1 MPNNNKVNSRQQ
13 HDSEDYQRIM
23 EDNFKKDEKISLL
36 QSSIDQNKDQIKQI
50 ENKLITI
57 DAKFKEANETL
68 QNEIAY
74 KEQEIN

>member
-1 MPNNNKVNSRQQ
+1 
-13 HDSEDYQRIM
+13 M

>member
-36 QSSIDQNKDQIKQI
+36 QSSIDQNKD
-50 ENKLITI
+50 
-57 DAKFKEANETL
+57 
-68 QNEIAY
+68 
-74 KEQEIN
+74 